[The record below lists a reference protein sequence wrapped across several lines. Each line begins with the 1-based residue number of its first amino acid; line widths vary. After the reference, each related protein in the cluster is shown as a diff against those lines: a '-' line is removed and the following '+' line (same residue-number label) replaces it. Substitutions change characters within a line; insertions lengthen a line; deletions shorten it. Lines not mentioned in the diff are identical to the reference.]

1 MTKPEIIVN
10 GNTIM
15 VVMALSDVRKEEVK
29 VYLRDDG
36 HLTVKRGKRI
46 VEMDSLGIVKL
57 RSAKLVN
64 GTLTFDNIDDKV
76 KLIGLT
82 YGLKFWK
89 PG

>member
-1 MTKPEIIVN
+1 MGSRYKRFNPNEDDEPEIIVN

-46 VEMDSLGIVKL
+46 VEMDLL
-57 RSAKLVN
+57 
-64 GTLTFDNIDDKV
+64 
-76 KLIGLT
+76 
-82 YGLKFWK
+82 WM
-89 PG
+89 